1 MSIVELIHTG
11 ENQHTEFKASFQ
23 KEVIETVVAFANSQG
38 GQIVV
43 GVANDGKQLGVSL
56 TPETLKDWL
65 NQIKNNT
72 YPSVLPEMEVHEVDG
87 KTLVLIRVTEQ
98 PIKPIACKNRY
109 FKRIQNSNHLM
120 TLDEIAN
127 EHLRTINSSWD
138 YHNDPRHDFSDVSM
152 EKVVQLMNH
161 SRAFG

>member
-11 ENQHTEFKASFQ
+11 ENQHIEFKASFQ

-87 KTLVLIRVTEQ
+87 KTL
-98 PIKPIACKNRY
+98 
-109 FKRIQNSNHLM
+109 
-120 TLDEIAN
+120 
-127 EHLRTINSSWD
+127 
-138 YHNDPRHDFSDVSM
+138 
-152 EKVVQLMNH
+152 
-161 SRAFG
+161 